1 MCIRDSKQA
10 VALRSRYMPLLRQAL
25 AQCRN
30 TGEPVLRPM
39 AYNFTEPACARVT
52 DQFIVGDKLLVA
64 PILEK
69 GATRR
74 TVYFPKGSW
83 CSECG
88 ERYDS
93 TGEVYEI
100 EVGDRIGI
108 FEKES
113 G

>member
-1 MCIRDSKQA
+1 
-10 VALRSRYMPLLRQAL
+10 
-25 AQCRN
+25 
-30 TGEPVLRPM
+30 M
-39 AYNFTEPACARVT
+39 AYNFTESACARVT
-52 DQFIVGDKLLVA
+52 DQFMDGDKLLVA
-64 PILEK
+64 TILEK